1 MTLKEQQT
9 IEKRQRLVIKGT
21 VNRLKSR
28 FSLQQIKTW
37 TDVWKMSG
45 YSDEW
50 INSKPNKLELL
61 DFNQLK
67 TYCKKLEDDFEQQ
80 LKDKYAI
87 KEVEVKE
94 VTAKQVLSITSTV
107 TDSNGDVLDILRP
120 LKGAKELQEVP
131 EAEFNNSN
139 NYGLQPSP
147 KEKAFLYW
155 FQAKAAKETLDKI
168 LVG

>member
-50 INSKPNKLELL
+50 INSKP
-61 DFNQLK
+61 
-67 TYCKKLEDDFEQQ
+67 YCKKLEDDFEQQ